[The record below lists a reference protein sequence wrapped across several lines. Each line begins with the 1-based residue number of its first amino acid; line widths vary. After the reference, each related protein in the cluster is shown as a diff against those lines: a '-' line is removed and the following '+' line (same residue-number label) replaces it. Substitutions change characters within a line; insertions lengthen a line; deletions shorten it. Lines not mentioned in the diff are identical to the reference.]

1 MRRLMMLAATGLLV
15 AACAGVGVP
24 NFTIPPINIPS
35 FSIPPFEIPSGIT
48 IPSADGSTG
57 TCAWATTAEVGSI
70 MGATP
75 TITENSGTS
84 CTYTFPNFSAVV
96 VSTDSGS
103 DLNTSKMLFGESAKD
118 IQVGGLPAASGTFI
132 GQPAVHVQRGADQL
146 QVLGILTGSDDA
158 TIQKLVQIATLA
170 VSRWQ

>member
-1 MRRLMMLAATGLLV
+1 MLLAATGLLV
-15 AACAGVGVP
+15 AACGGIGVPP

-35 FSIPPFEIPSGIT
+35 FSFPPFELPSGIT
-48 IPSADGSTG
+48 IPSADGGTG

-70 MGATP
+70 MGSTP
-75 TITENSGTS
+75 TITENEGTS

-96 VSTDSGS
+96 VSTDTG
-103 DLNTSKMLFGESAKD
+103 DLATSKLLFGESAKD
-118 IQVGGLPAASGTFI
+118 ISVGGLPAASGVFI
-132 GQPAVHVQRGADQL
+132 GQPAVHVQRGGDQL

-158 TIQKLVQIATLA
+158 TTQKLVQIATLA